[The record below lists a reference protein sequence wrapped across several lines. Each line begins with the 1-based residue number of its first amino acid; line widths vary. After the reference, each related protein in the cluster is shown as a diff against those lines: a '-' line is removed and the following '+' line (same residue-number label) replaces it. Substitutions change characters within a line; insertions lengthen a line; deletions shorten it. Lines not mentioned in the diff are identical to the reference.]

1 MCKACHAA
9 GARAPAHAAPPEPIE
24 PATYDIMADLS
35 EAPEAAPAAPGLLTG
50 CPSCGKPLAE
60 DAVLCVRCGYNRS
73 TGKARR
79 VKVSKEGAGLGAAAG
94 TTAKIA
100 IGANPLVWAAC
111 GCIGGAVG
119 AAVWAGVS
127 YYGRIE
133 FGWIAVLV
141 GFLAGVGTRAGAGNY
156 AGLLSGVV
164 AVVVALASIA
174 AGKYAAVSL
183 YVKDIASE
191 IDRQFVMDDAAALD
205 HLADDIALAWEQE
218 GRKLTWPDGMDYES
232 ATEITDYPRP
242 VQDEVRKQWGAMD
255 PQTRQAFKDAEEAEF
270 EAAMQSISRMAAD
283 EGFMASFSP
292 FDLLWAVI
300 GAAAAFGAG
309 SGGSFGDD

>member
-60 DAVLCVRCGYNRS
+60 DAVLCVSCGYNRS
-73 TGKARR
+73 TGRARK

-94 TTAKIA
+94 TAAKIA

-111 GCIGGAVG
+111 GCLGGAVG

-127 YYGRIE
+127 YYARLEIS
-133 FGWIAVLV
+133 WIAVLV
-141 GFLAGVGTRAGAGNY
+141 GVLAGVGTKVGAGNY

-174 AGKYAAVSL
+174 AGKYAAVAL
-183 YVKDIASE
+183 DVREFAGA
-191 IDRQFVMDDAAALD
+191 IDRGFVVDDAFALD
-205 HLADDIALAWEQE
+205 QLADDIALAWEQE
-218 GRKLTWPDGMDYES
+218 GRKLSWPDGMDYES
-232 ATEITDYPRP
+232 ATELADYPRS
-242 VQDEVRKQWGAMD
+242 VQDEAQSRWGAMD
-255 PQTRQAFKDAEEAEF
+255 PQARQAFKDAEEAEF
-270 EAAMQSISRMAAD
+270 EAAMQDFSKMVAD
-283 EGFMASFSP
+283 EGFIASFSP
-292 FDLLWAVI
+292 FDLLWAGIAVVV
-300 GAAAAFGAG
+300 AFGAG